1 MTFTWPADLPQK
13 ALWGTLPGQVASKT
27 VHLAGKKSKN
37 CLWNTCSGGTS
48 GQVNVTR
55 LFSSKHLHDSGLTLL
70 RSTFSTLYPIALVTF
85 IWTETC
91 HSKVL
96 WGIWGVPME
105 RNCVHLHRLPASQ
118 LRRTL
123 GWVCR

>member
-37 CLWNTCSGGTS
+37 CLWDTCSGGAS

-55 LFSSKHLHDSGLTLL
+55 AGFAVSYIVYILVGNRF
-70 RSTFSTLYPIALVTF
+70 RSLSFQ
-85 IWTETC
+85 
-91 HSKVL
+91 
-96 WGIWGVPME
+96 PMSITTPPPE
-105 RNCVHLHRLPASQ
+105 
-118 LRRTL
+118 
-123 GWVCR
+123 

>member
-37 CLWNTCSGGTS
+37 CLWDTCSGGTS

-55 LFSSKHLHDSGLTLL
+55 TSSISHPLTLDDYL
-70 RSTFSTLYPIALVTF
+70 FACGNHSTFSPSCNSSRQGYPSTDVCIGYTLPRCPENDYI
-85 IWTETC
+85 
-91 HSKVL
+91 
-96 WGIWGVPME
+96 
-105 RNCVHLHRLPASQ
+105 
-118 LRRTL
+118 
-123 GWVCR
+123 

>member
-1 MTFTWPADLPQK
+1 MPQK

-37 CLWNTCSGGTS
+37 CLWNTCSEGTS

-70 RSTFSTLYPIALVTF
+70 R
-85 IWTETC
+85 
-91 HSKVL
+91 
-96 WGIWGVPME
+96 
-105 RNCVHLHRLPASQ
+105 
-118 LRRTL
+118 
-123 GWVCR
+123 

>member
-37 CLWNTCSGGTS
+37 CLWDTCSGGAY

-70 RSTFSTLYPIALVTF
+70 RSTFITLYPIALVTF
-85 IWTETC
+85 IWT
-91 HSKVL
+91 
-96 WGIWGVPME
+96 
-105 RNCVHLHRLPASQ
+105 
-118 LRRTL
+118 
-123 GWVCR
+123 

>member
-37 CLWNTCSGGTS
+37 CLWDTCSGGTP

-55 LFSSKHLHDSGLTLL
+55 MSSGRQPDDADKHFVTLKPHIVDS
-70 RSTFSTLYPIALVTF
+70 
-85 IWTETC
+85 
-91 HSKVL
+91 
-96 WGIWGVPME
+96 
-105 RNCVHLHRLPASQ
+105 PAAKD
-118 LRRTL
+118 
-123 GWVCR
+123 